1 MTAPTAITMQS
12 MGTDLVPTGHRGYVK
27 DLQTPFPL
35 IQAVPPMLA
44 QDSFIQRMLPAFDEV
59 LAPIISTLDCL
70 DSYFD
75 PAIAPEDFL
84 HYLSTWVTSNAGN
97 EFSIPGLRHG
107 VATAVAMSGWRGTS
121 SSLSERFFLY
131 DLESI
136 ELQEGGGVTVSTTAT
151 DPATWPDAAPM
162 VATVTIT
169 PLKDSPNSVASITNL
184 ISYFV
189 PAHVQLNVVV
199 TT

>member
-1 MTAPTAITMQS
+1 MTTPTGLTMQS
-12 MGTDLVPTGHRGYVK
+12 MGTDLIPTGQRGYVN

-35 IQAVPPMLA
+35 IQSVPPMLA
-44 QDSFIQRMLPAFDEV
+44 QDPFIQRMLPAFDEI

-84 HYLSTWVTSNAGN
+84 RYLSTWVTSNTGN
-97 EFSIPGLRHG
+97 EFSIPGLRHEI
-107 VATAVAMSGWRGTS
+107 ATAVAMSEWRGTTS
-121 SSLSERFFLY
+121 CLSERFFPF

-162 VATVTIT
+162 VATVTVT
-169 PLKDSPNSVASITNL
+169 PLKDSPNSIENITKL
-184 ISYFV
+184 IEVFV

-199 TT
+199 AT

>member
-1 MTAPTAITMQS
+1 MTTPTGLTMQS
-12 MGTDLVPTGHRGYVK
+12 MGTDLIPTGQRGYVN

-35 IQAVPPMLA
+35 IQSVPPMLA
-44 QDSFIQRMLPAFDEV
+44 QDPFIQRMLPAFDEI

-84 HYLSTWVTSNAGN
+84 RYLSTWVTSNTGN
-97 EFSIPGLRHG
+97 EFSIPGLRHEI
-107 VATAVAMSGWRGTS
+107 ATAVAMSEWRGTTS
-121 SSLSERFFLY
+121 CLSER
-131 DLESI
+131 
-136 ELQEGGGVTVSTTAT
+136 GGVTVSTTAT

-162 VATVTIT
+162 VATVTVT
-169 PLKDSPNSVASITNL
+169 PLKDSPNSIENITKL
-184 ISYFV
+184 IEDFV

-199 TT
+199 AT